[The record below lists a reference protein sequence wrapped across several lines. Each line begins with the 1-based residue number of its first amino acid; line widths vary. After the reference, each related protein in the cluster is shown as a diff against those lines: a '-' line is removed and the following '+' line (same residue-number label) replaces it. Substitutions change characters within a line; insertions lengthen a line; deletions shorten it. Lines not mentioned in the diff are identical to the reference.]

1 MRIALQP
8 SEHPVERKSMSI
20 LNDLD
25 PANTRLPSSAKQS
38 GSRPF
43 AWVAA
48 LLLLTAGLLWIYL
61 GDAMIGKGTTTV
73 PAVAMASDT
82 PAAPPMP
89 STPATTAEPSTNEG
103 GAALIRTTPSAN
115 AETEEA
121 TKQPNAF
128 AALQEDIASGSTVAA
143 AATVAAPA
151 AAIASPAGTTKANQR
166 TEAKTRSVAKATKR
180 PASKDSG
187 NGQRQARAGKKPAER
202 DIDIISA
209 IVR

>member
-1 MRIALQP
+1 
-8 SEHPVERKSMSI
+8 MSI

-25 PANTRLPSSAKQS
+25 PKNTRLPSSARQS

-61 GDAMIGKGTTTV
+61 GDALIGKETTTV
-73 PAVAMASDT
+73 PVVARASDT
-82 PAAPPMP
+82 PASPPMP
-89 STPATTAEPSTNEG
+89 STPAATAEPLTNEG
-103 GAALIRTTPSAN
+103 GAALILTTPSAS

-121 TKQPNAF
+121 TKQSNAF
-128 AALQEDIASGSTVAA
+128 AALQEDIANGSAVA
-143 AATVAAPA
+143 VAAPA
-151 AAIASPAGTTKANQR
+151 AAMASPAGTTKANQR
-166 TEAKTRSVAKATKR
+166 TEAKTSSAAKTTKR
-180 PASKDSG
+180 LASKDSG